1 MKRMNHK
8 YVPAIAA
15 FLILGV
21 LLSATPLA
29 YGVNVLTFG
38 PKLEV
43 VTIPQDNQKLAKG
56 IILLGI
62 DPAQDPTVPP
72 VNAEGSPFILRT
84 DLLSQHKIIVTY
96 NGATLKWNVQDP
108 GPAIACN
115 VLEKD
120 KIAVQPD
127 PKTGDGQQGSWE
139 NLMTALVDVSDK
151 FVCKVRWKSPST
163 GVYES
168 VGVLD
173 VYYVG
178 PLPAPAVSSTD
189 PAKATKGVTPLAV
202 APWIADNI
210 LVVEAFFTVG
220 RTVVFGSDIQ
230 DICVLGWPI
239 FADAINYA
247 EPAIGFA
254 IDKPAT
260 IFWDPVAMIYRGD
273 EHWVFQ
279 NAMGTYVSCEELA
292 LAQRNFLG
300 LTIPPGQDPLA

>member
-1 MKRMNHK
+1 MNHK
-8 YVPAIAA
+8 FIPAVAA

-29 YGVNVLTFG
+29 YAATLLTFG

-56 IILLGI
+56 IIILGI
-62 DPAQDPTVPP
+62 NPATPTAMVAPGP
-72 VNAEGSPFILRT
+72 N

-96 NGATLKWNVQDP
+96 NGATVTWAVGTA
-108 GPAIACN
+108 GPTIACN

-120 KIAVQPD
+120 KVAVQPD

-139 NLMTALVDVSDK
+139 NLMTKMVDVSDK
-151 FVCKVRWKSPST
+151 FVCKVRWKSPAT
-163 GVYES
+163 GVLES

-178 PLPAPAVSSTD
+178 PLTHVQDALGNGGVSGRTV
-189 PAKATKGVTPLAV
+189 GV
-202 APWIADNI
+202 WIADNI

-230 DICVLGWPI
+230 DICVLGWPTGTTVQTLATPTGQI
-239 FADAINYA
+239 TKPDGLPHYVFA
-247 EPAIGFA
+247 
-254 IDKPAT
+254 
-260 IFWDPVAMIYRGD
+260 
-273 EHWVFQ
+273 
-279 NAMGTYVSCEELA
+279 NAMGDFVGCEELT
-292 LAQRNFLG
+292 LAQRDVLG
-300 LTIPPGQDPLA
+300 LTIPAGQDPLA

>member
-1 MKRMNHK
+1 MNHK
-8 YVPAIAA
+8 YISAIAA

-43 VTIPQDNQKLAKG
+43 VTIPQDNQILKKG

-62 DPAQDPTVPP
+62 DPT
-72 VNAEGSPFILRT
+72 GSTIPGPS

-96 NGATLKWNVQDP
+96 NGATLTWRVGDP
-108 GPAIACN
+108 GPSIACN

-120 KIAVQPD
+120 KVNVIPD
-127 PKTGDGQQGSWE
+127 PKTGDGKQGDYE
-139 NLMTALVDVSDK
+139 NLMTKLVDVSDK
-151 FVCKVRWKSPST
+151 FVCKVRWKSPAT
-163 GVYES
+163 GVLES

-178 PLPAPAVSSTD
+178 PLTTGLEGSPT
-189 PAKATKGVTPLAV
+189 AKQVGV
-202 APWIADNI
+202 WIADNA

-230 DICVLGWPI
+230 DICVLGWAPSGI
-239 FADAINYA
+239 GPAVAVPFPPNY
-247 EPAIGFA
+247 I
-254 IDKPAT
+254 ITKPDGKQHY
-260 IFWDPVAMIYRGD
+260 IW
-273 EHWVFQ
+273 Q
-279 NAMGTYVSCEELA
+279 NAMGPYVGCEDLA
-292 LAQRNFLG
+292 LVQRNILG
-300 LTIPPGQDPLA
+300 ILLPTEQDPLA

>member
-1 MKRMNHK
+1 MNHK
-8 YVPAIAA
+8 FVPAVAA

-29 YGVNVLTFG
+29 YGVNVLAFG
-38 PKLEV
+38 PKLDV
-43 VTIPQDNQKLAKG
+43 VTIPQDNQKLKKG

-62 DPAQDPTVPP
+62 DPTADPTDPTYDATDV
-72 VNAEGSPFILRT
+72 

-96 NGATLKWNVQDP
+96 NGATLTWNYQDP
-108 GPAIACN
+108 GPIIACN

-120 KIAVQPD
+120 KVAVVPD

-139 NLMTALVDVSDK
+139 SLMTKLVDVSDK
-151 FVCKVRWKSPST
+151 FVCKVRWKSPVT

-178 PLPAPAVSSTD
+178 PLPEAAVESSD
-189 PAKATKGVTPLAV
+189 PSVATEGVAAIEA

-230 DICVLGWPI
+230 DICVLGWAVDANV
-239 FADAINYA
+239 ADEAVAPFQIS
-247 EPAIGFA
+247 
-254 IDKPAT
+254 KPA
-260 IFWDPVAMIYRGD
+260 GD
-273 EHWVFQ
+273 NHNVWP
-279 NAMGTYVSCEELA
+279 NAMGDFVSCEALA
-292 LAQRNFLG
+292 LAQRDVLG
-300 LTIPPGQDPLA
+300 LTIPTGQDPLAD